1 MFFNS
6 YNSIVIA
13 ISCPPFAFE
22 IISYAFSGILFVN
35 VAKPSKSPTTTGE
48 QDVSPIEKH
57 GYCAT

>member
-13 ISCPPFAFE
+13 ISYPPFTLE
-22 IISYAFSGILFVN
+22 IISYAFSGILFVY
-35 VAKPSKSPTTTGE
+35 VAEPSESPTATGE
-48 QDVSPIEKH
+48 QYVSPIEKH